1 MQNSTYARTQ
11 AEAIDNL
18 APTQQQAA
26 AATQYA
32 ITDGYLNSA
41 EQEAIIKQIGAERPQ
56 FQKKLDE
63 VGITKEFLA
72 ANPDVEKALF
82 HGRSTPVLTLELP
95 NDLQLQGR
103 LRIAIT
109 EQGPQLRVTPVHE
122 NLLIPDKVGDIRL
135 TQQERDELKEKGF
148 VNQAIQMPEKGGFV
162 AGFLRVDKE
171 TNTVDVWRVNPE
183 TLPSKLLG
191 IDLTR
196 DQQIAL
202 ACGHPVKLSG
212 LKDQKGEPYDATV
225 SINVGKQSLQFSD
238 LSRSGVSIKTEDK
251 FKPQLA
257 LNNEGAKTDQT
268 LGLEQKTGH
277 TINSN
282 AQQEAIKQSTPDDG
296 NEQIKKAGPKLRAS

>member
-1 MQNSTYARTQ
+1 MQDSTFARSQ

-32 ITDGYLNSA
+32 ITDGYLASA
-41 EQEAIIKQIGAERPQ
+41 EQEAIIKQISAERAQ
-56 FQKKLDE
+56 LQKKLDE
-63 VGITKEFLA
+63 VGITREFLA
-72 ANPDVEKALF
+72 ANPDVEKALAS
-82 HGRSTPVLTLELP
+82 GKATSVLILELP

-122 NLLIPDKVGDIRL
+122 TLLIPDRVGDIRL
-135 TQQERDELKEKGF
+135 TQQEREELKEKGF
-148 VNQAIQMPEKGGFV
+148 VHQAIQMPEKGGFV

-202 ACGHPVKLSG
+202 ACGHAVKLSG

-225 SINVGKQSLQFSD
+225 SLNVSRQSLQFSD
-238 LSRSGVSIKTEDK
+238 LSRPGVSITTEDK

-257 LNNEGAKTDQT
+257 LNNEGAKTDQVH
-268 LGLEQKTGH
+268 GLEQKTGH
-277 TINSN
+277 TITSN
-282 AQQEAIKQSTPDDG
+282 AQQNTIKQSTPEDD
-296 NEQIKKAGPKLRAS
+296 NQTKKAGPKLRAS